1 MKRPT
6 SINILG
12 IKYKIKYNLD
22 DEDAYGETDPDTNV
36 INLRPDLP
44 EDRLIRVLAHEI
56 THAVIFET
64 PFSTRKRFDLE
75 EMCDIVGYHFIAAL
89 RDNPTIVQYLLQ
101 EIDDEPD
108 VEIEPP
114 KPKYEIAIIND

>member
-89 RDNPTIVQYLLQ
+89 RDNQIGRAHV
-101 EIDDEPD
+101 
-108 VEIEPP
+108 
-114 KPKYEIAIIND
+114 